1 MAVII
6 PSQYQRLALADYQ
19 TNSGVRAGEWQTLF
33 ENQNYLW
40 SVHIAHLAGYEW
52 SPAWETTSTTYVQS
66 NSDVNEL
73 RQLDQFAP
81 TTRLR
86 KTDDTGDVYVTV
98 SARLE
103 NCNLRAELTRLNSDD
118 TTTSLGTTT
127 ISEAGGPSFTGG
139 GFRIDDAKARD
150 FGSSGNGYV
159 PLYLTVEAKVP
170 SSGTAYVYQIDTW
183 EAIDPPTVPR

>member
-1 MAVII
+1 MAVTT

-19 TNSGVRAGEWQTLF
+19 TNSGVRAEEWQTLF

-40 SVHIAHLAGYEW
+40 SVQVAHLAGYEW
-52 SPAWETTSTTYVQS
+52 SPAWETTSTSYVQS
-66 NSDVNEL
+66 NADINER
-73 RQLDQFAP
+73 RQLDQFSPA
-81 TTRLR
+81 TRLR
-86 KTDDTGDVYVTV
+86 KTDDTDDVYFTV

-103 NCNLRAELTRLNSDD
+103 NCDLRVELVRLNSDD
-118 TTTSLGTTT
+118 TTTSLKTTT
-127 ISEAGGPSFTGG
+127 FSETGGPSFIGG

-150 FGSSGNGYV
+150 FGSSGNGYA
-159 PLYLTVEAKVP
+159 PLYLTFEARVP